1 MMGLEPT
8 TSRATIWR
16 LSQLGHTH
24 HFAQDKIIGNREPGC
39 KSYFSYAAPRAMG
52 AAPVAAAGT
61 TPVAR

>member
-8 TSRATIWR
+8 ISRATIWR

-24 HFAQDKIIGNREPGC
+24 HFAQGRIIGNRAPGC
-39 KSYFSYAAPRAMG
+39 KSYFSHAAPRVMG